1 MLITGKISEESPIFL
16 PMTAMLYA
24 KTGCQIISLQNIM
37 KAALTKQVALTVMAG
52 KNKNITLYS
61 TKLRNAQI
69 FSKTINCKT
78 VCPILVTKLNKGNA
92 LEELNALF
100 FTVIKIR
107 EMQNRNFRFWIDQT
121 FNTTKF

>member
-16 PMTAMLYA
+16 PTTAMLYA

-37 KAALTKQVALTVMAG
+37 KVALTKQVALTVMAG

-61 TKLRNAQI
+61 TKLRNVQI

-78 VCPILVTKLNKGNA
+78 VCPITDTKLNKGNA
-92 LEELNALF
+92 PEELNALF
-100 FTVIKIR
+100 ITVIKIR
-107 EMQNRNFRFWIDQT
+107 EMQNKNFRYWIDQT